1 MESFLINTHIGDAR
15 KETRVPN
22 FDQFWKSY
30 DEFSHFDSTLN
41 VVKSLVKSVISS
53 FLKLEADFG
62 SEDNFQCSG
71 MVS

>member
-1 MESFLINTHIGDAR
+1 MESFSLNKHLGDAR
-15 KETRVPN
+15 KETREPN
-22 FDQFWKSY
+22 LDQFWKSY

-53 FLKLEADFG
+53 FLKLKADFG
-62 SEDNFQCSG
+62 SEDNFQDSG